1 MLNPKSLNEA
11 FGLAKIQEEYNWSC
25 KKNSKVQV
33 DQGKPSILG
42 VPPKTPSLL
51 ESKASP
57 LREFPLHKWKKGR
70 RRGYAIIVMRS
81 GVLATSARMPCCS
94 FLIMWS

>member
-33 DQGKPSILG
+33 DQGKPSI
-42 VPPKTPSLL
+42 
-51 ESKASP
+51 
-57 LREFPLHKWKKGR
+57 
-70 RRGYAIIVMRS
+70 
-81 GVLATSARMPCCS
+81 
-94 FLIMWS
+94 